1 MVGRSLGVS
10 AAKSAAYCLE
20 AAQRLLPRN
29 IGSYLGGALAHANE
43 AEVVGSA
50 GFHKG
55 ALLYSDAIVAN

>member
-1 MVGRSLGVS
+1 LHLRARARPSEYLNAS
-10 AAKSAAYCLE
+10 A
-20 AAQRLLPRN
+20 
-29 IGSYLGGALAHANE
+29 YLGGALAHADE